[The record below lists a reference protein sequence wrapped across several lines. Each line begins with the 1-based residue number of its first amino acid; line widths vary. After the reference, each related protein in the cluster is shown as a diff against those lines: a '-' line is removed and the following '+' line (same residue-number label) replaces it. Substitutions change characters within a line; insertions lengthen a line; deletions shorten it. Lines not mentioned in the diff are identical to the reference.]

1 MAVDASAGSTAKPL
15 QGKVAI
21 VTGSGRGI
29 GRAIVLRL
37 AAAGAR
43 VLINDLDA
51 EPAAEVESA
60 VKATGGEAAVAL
72 GSVADPATAA
82 AIMEQTASR
91 WGRIDILV
99 NNAGLTRDAMIH
111 RMSDDQYNLVLDVI
125 LRGAFNCIRAA
136 APYMRDAAREEK
148 KNGVLHHRKIVNIA
162 SIAGVNGAVGNA
174 NYAAAKAGLIGLTK
188 AIAKEWAGFRV
199 NCNAVAPGIIDTRMT
214 AARTDMKD
222 PGALGIPAEVREKV
236 VKQMPMGRIGTPEDV
251 AAAVEFLASPGSDF
265 VTGQVLVVDGGV
277 DFINVVG

>member
-1 MAVDASAGSTAKPL
+1 MAKAL
-15 QGKVAI
+15 EGKVAV

-37 AAAGAR
+37 SAAGAK
-43 VLINDLDA
+43 VVINDLDPG
-51 EPAAEVESA
+51 PAAEVENA
-60 VKATGGEAAVAL
+60 VKDTGGEAVVAL

-82 AIMEQTASR
+82 KIMDQVTSQ
-91 WGRIDILV
+91 WGRLDILV

-111 RMSDDQYNLVLDVI
+111 RMTDEQYNLVLDVV

-136 APYMRDAAREEK
+136 SPIMREAAREEK
-148 KNGVLHHRKIVNIA
+148 KKGVVQHRKIVNIA

-214 AARTDMKD
+214 AARSADEMKG
-222 PGALGIPAEVREKV
+222 PTALGIPADVRDKIVE
-236 VKQMPMGRIGTPEDV
+236 QMPMGRIGTPEDV

-265 VTGQVLVVDGGV
+265 MTGQVLVIDGGV

>member
-1 MAVDASAGSTAKPL
+1 MKPL
-15 QGKVAI
+15 QDKVAI

-43 VLINDLDA
+43 VVINDLDA
-51 EPAAEVESA
+51 EPASEVEST
-60 VKATGGEAAVAL
+60 VKAAGGEATIAL
-72 GSVADPATAA
+72 GSVSNPETAA
-82 AIMEQTASR
+82 AIMEKAAAQ

-111 RMSDDQYNLVLDVI
+111 RMTDDQYNLVMDVV

-136 APYMRDAAREEK
+136 APHMRESAREEK
-148 KNGVLHHRKIVNIA
+148 KKGTLQHRKIVNIA

-188 AIAKEWAGFRV
+188 AMAKEWAAFRI

-214 AARTDMKD
+214 AARADDKD
-222 PGALGIPAEVREKV
+222 PAALGIPANVRDQI

-265 VTGQVLVVDGGV
+265 MTGQVLVIDGGV

>member
-1 MAVDASAGSTAKPL
+1 MKAL
-15 QGKVAI
+15 EGKVAV

-29 GRAIVLRL
+29 GKAIVLRL
-37 AAAGAR
+37 GAAGAK
-43 VLINDLDA
+43 VVINDLDPG
-51 EPAAEVESA
+51 PAYEVEKEVRSSG
-60 VKATGGEAAVAL
+60 VEAAIAL
-72 GSVADPATAA
+72 GSVCDAGTAA
-82 AIMEQTASR
+82 AIMDKAAAQ
-91 WGRIDILV
+91 WGRLDILV

-111 RMSDDQYNLVLDVI
+111 RMTDEQYNLVLDVV

-136 APYMRDAAREEK
+136 APHMREAAREEK
-148 KNGVLHHRKIVNIA
+148 KKGILQHRKIVNIA

-199 NCNAVAPGIIDTRMT
+199 NCNAVAPGIVDTRMT
-214 AARTDMKD
+214 AARSTEEMKD
-222 PGALGIPAEVREKV
+222 PAGLGIPAEIRDKI

-265 VTGQVLVVDGGV
+265 ITGQVLVVDGGV

>member
-1 MAVDASAGSTAKPL
+1 
-15 QGKVAI
+15 
-21 VTGSGRGI
+21 
-29 GRAIVLRL
+29 VLRL

-43 VLINDLDA
+43 VVINDLDA
-51 EPAAEVESA
+51 EPAGEVQRA
-60 VKATGGEAAVAL
+60 VTEAGGEAIVAV

-82 AIMEQTASR
+82 AIMAAAISK

-111 RMSDDQYNLVLDVI
+111 RMTDDQYNLVMDVI

-136 APYMRDAAREEK
+136 SPHMRDAAREEK
-148 KNGVLHHRKIVNIA
+148 KNGVLQHRKIVSIA

-188 AIAKEWAGFRV
+188 AIAKEWAAFRV
-199 NCNAVAPGIIDTRMT
+199 NCNAIAPGIIDTRLT
-214 AARTDMKD
+214 AARPDA
-222 PGALGIPAEVREKV
+222 GEAAGFGIPTEVRDQI

-251 AAAVEFLASPGSDF
+251 AAAVEFLVSPGSDF
-265 VTGQVLVVDGGV
+265 ITGQILVVDGGV

>member
-1 MAVDASAGSTAKPL
+1 MARAL
-15 QGKVAI
+15 EGKVAV

-37 AAAGAR
+37 AAAGAK
-43 VLINDLDA
+43 VVINDLDGS
-51 EPAAEVESA
+51 PAGETENA
-60 VKATGGEAAVAL
+60 VKEAGGEATTAL

-82 AIMEQTASR
+82 AIMEKAAGQ

-111 RMSDDQYNLVLDVI
+111 RMSDDQYNLVMDVV
-125 LRGAFNCIRAA
+125 LRGAFNCVRAVS
-136 APYMRDAAREEK
+136 PFMREAAREEK
-148 KNGVLHHRKIVNIA
+148 KKGITQHRKIINIA
-162 SIAGVNGAVGNA
+162 SIAGVNGAVGNV

-199 NCNAVAPGIIDTRMT
+199 NVNAVAPGIIDTRMT
-214 AARTDMKD
+214 AARSAEDMKD
-222 PGALGIPAEVREKV
+222 PAALGIPADVRDKI

-265 VTGQVLVVDGGV
+265 ITGQVLIVDGGV
-277 DFINVVG
+277 DFISVVG

>member
-1 MAVDASAGSTAKPL
+1 MARAL
-15 QGKVAI
+15 EGKVAV
-21 VTGSGRGI
+21 VTGAGRGI
-29 GRAIVLRL
+29 GRAIVVRL
-37 AAAGAR
+37 AEAGAK
-43 VLINDLDA
+43 VVINDLDA
-51 EPAAEVESA
+51 TPASETEQI
-60 VKATGGEAAVAL
+60 VKDASGDGAIAL

-82 AIMEQTASR
+82 AIMEKAAAT

-111 RMSDDQYNLVLDVI
+111 RMSDEQYNLVMDVV

-136 APYMRDAAREEK
+136 SPFMRDAAREEK
-148 KNGVLHHRKIVNIA
+148 KKGIAQHRKIINIA
-162 SIAGVNGAVGNA
+162 SIAGVNGAVGNV

-199 NCNAVAPGIIDTRMT
+199 NVNAVAPGIIDTRMT
-214 AARTDMKD
+214 AARSPEEMKD
-222 PGALGIPAEVREKV
+222 PAALGIPADIRDKIL
-236 VKQMPMGRIGTPEDV
+236 KQMPMGRIGTPEDI

-265 VTGQVLVVDGGV
+265 ITGQVLIVDGGV

>member
-1 MAVDASAGSTAKPL
+1 MTKSL
-15 QGKVAI
+15 EGKVAV

-37 AAAGAR
+37 AASGAK
-43 VLINDLDA
+43 VVVNDLDPT
-51 EPAAEVESA
+51 PAAETERA
-60 VKATGGEAAVAL
+60 VKDAGGEAVVAL
-72 GSVADPATAA
+72 GSVSDAGTAA
-82 AIMEQTASR
+82 AIMEKASSQ
-91 WGRIDILV
+91 WGRLDILV

-111 RMSDDQYNLVLDVI
+111 RMTDEQYNLVLDVV

-136 APYMRDAAREEK
+136 SPYMREAAREEK
-148 KNGVLHHRKIVNIA
+148 KQGTIQNRKIVNIA

-199 NCNAVAPGIIDTRMT
+199 TCNAVAPGIIDTRMT
-214 AARTDMKD
+214 AARSAEEMKD
-222 PGALGIPAEVREKV
+222 PTALGIPADVRDKI
-236 VKQMPMGRIGTPEDV
+236 VKQMPMGRIGVPEDV

-265 VTGQVLVVDGGV
+265 ITGQVLVIDGGV